1 MRIRAGMVVLL
12 LVVSII
18 RAKNSVDTSRF
29 VISKDTILKNDLIIG
44 PGKSLVINEGIT
56 IRLEGYRSIVINGL
70 LIACG
75 TDLKPIV
82 FTSVDRAR
90 GSADRPTWNGLEV
103 RGKDAHAR
111 LRHCRIEGAFR
122 NLIWEA
128 NAVFD
133 SCKFAGNHYGIYTAK
148 KAVPQIQN
156 CIFYLNTYAVASDF
170 ASPIIAGNTFTNNVI
185 AIYQQLGSGAYVTRN
200 IFSAN
205 QTDIKSEESLGKNN
219 SMLST
224 QRLWDVMRQCF

>member
-1 MRIRAGMVVLL
+1 MVVLL
-12 LVVSII
+12 MCVTIVL
-18 RAKNSVDTSRF
+18 AKKSDDTSSF
-29 VISKDTILKNDLIIG
+29 IISTDTILKNDLIISY
-44 PGKSLVINEGIT
+44 GKTLVIKEGVT
-56 IRLEGYRSIVINGL
+56 VRLDGYRSIVISGL
-70 LIACG
+70 LLASG

-90 GSADRPTWNGLEV
+90 GSAERPTWNGIEI

-111 LRHCRIEGAFR
+111 LRHCRFEGAFR
-122 NLIWEA
+122 NLVWEA

-133 SCKFAGNHYGIYTAK
+133 SCKFAGNHYGVYAAK
-148 KAVPQIQN
+148 KAVPQIEN
-156 CIFYLNTYAVASDF
+156 CIFYRNTYAVASDF

-185 AIYQQLGSGAYVTRN
+185 GIYQQLGSSAYVTRN
-200 IFSAN
+200 VFSAN

-224 QRLWDVMRQCF
+224 QHLWDVMRQCF

>member
-1 MRIRAGMVVLL
+1 VRIYNGMVVLL
-12 LVVSII
+12 LIVNVVW
-18 RAKNSVDTSRF
+18 AKSSVDTARF
-29 VISKDTILKNDLIIG
+29 IISTDTVLKKDLIIG
-44 PGKSLVINEGIT
+44 QGKTLVINEGVT
-56 IRLEGYRSIVINGL
+56 VRLDGYRSIVIQGL

-90 GSADRPTWNGLEV
+90 GSAERPTWNGLEV

-122 NLIWEA
+122 NLVWEA

-133 SCKFAGNHYGIYTAK
+133 SCKLAGNHYGIYAAK
-148 KAVPQIQN
+148 KAIPQIQN
-156 CIFYLNTYAVASDF
+156 CVFYMNTYAVASDF

-185 AIYQQLGSGAYVTRN
+185 GIYQQLGSRAYISKNV
-200 IFSAN
+200 FSAN

-224 QRLWDVMRQCF
+224 QHLWDVMRQCF

>member
-1 MRIRAGMVVLL
+1 MRIMAGMVVLL
-12 LVVSII
+12 MSVTVIL
-18 RAKNSVDTSRF
+18 AKKSVDTSRCI
-29 VISKDTILKNDLIIG
+29 ISTDTILKTDLIVS
-44 PGKSLVINEGIT
+44 PGKSLEIKEGVT
-56 IRLEGYRSIVINGL
+56 VRLDGYRSIVISGL
-70 LIACG
+70 LLASG
-75 TDLKPIV
+75 TDSKPIV

-90 GSADRPTWNGLEV
+90 GSAERPTWNGLEV

-133 SCKFAGNHYGIYTAK
+133 SCKFAGNHYGIYAAK
-148 KAVPQIQN
+148 KAVPQIQS

-185 AIYQQLGSGAYVTRN
+185 GIYQQLGSSAYITKN

-205 QTDIKSEESLGKNN
+205 QTDIKSEESLGKNS

>member
-1 MRIRAGMVVLL
+1 MVVLL
-12 LVVSII
+12 LGMTII
-18 RAKNSVDTSRF
+18 WAKNSVDTSRF
-29 VISKDTILKNDLIIG
+29 VISTDTVLKNDLIIS
-44 PGKSLVINEGIT
+44 PGKSLVINEGVT
-56 IRLEGYRSIVINGL
+56 IRLDGYRSIVIQGL

-75 TDLKPIV
+75 TDSRPIV
-82 FTSVDRAR
+82 FASVDRAR

-133 SCKFAGNHYGIYTAK
+133 SCKFAGNHYGLYAAK
-148 KAVPQIQN
+148 KTVPQVQN
-156 CIFYLNTYAVASDF
+156 CVFYLNTYAVASDF

-185 AIYQQLGSGAYVTRN
+185 GIYQQLGSSAYVTKN

-205 QTDIKSEESLGKNN
+205 QTDIKLEESLGKNN

-224 QRLWDVMRQCF
+224 QHLWDVMRQCF